1 HVARVD
7 RIDAAKIT
15 IARRKNGYTLTASI
29 PWSALGEPSQIG
41 GRRRGDV
48 GVVFGDAS
56 GSRVVRRCYYF
67 DPGSQEV
74 SDIPSEVRINPSQW
88 GEFRF

>member
-1 HVARVD
+1 MRAMQLERLLHAQ
-7 RIDAAKIT
+7 
-15 IARRKNGYTLTASI
+15 G
-29 PWSALGEPSQIG
+29 
-41 GRRRGDV
+41 
-48 GVVFGDAS
+48 F
-56 GSRVVRRCYYF
+56 GSRKECRALIRAGLVSVAGTPCEDPQADF